1 MSTEDF
7 LKDLLPKETNASQ
20 IIISEVK
27 PNDVKTEEFVIN
39 HTLSEVS
46 LGIVLLSSLVCF
58 LMFSK
63 IGASAQEDIDDLVK
77 SASQVPCSKCRF
89 FSNNP
94 YLKCAVQP
102 TIAMTKEAI
111 GCSDFRLRSIGL
123 TH

>member
-7 LKDLLPKETNASQ
+7 LKYLLPEETNTSQ

-27 PNDVKTEEFVIN
+27 PNDVKTEEVSIN

-58 LMFSK
+58 LMLSK
-63 IGASAQEDIDDLVK
+63 AGVSAQKDIDDLVE
-77 SASQVPCSKCRF
+77 SASFQIPCNKCHF

-94 YLKCAVQP
+94 CLKCAVQP

-111 GCSDFRLRSIGL
+111 GCSDFRPLSK
-123 TH
+123 